1 MVLVTTLWGAWFSTV
16 RDTACH
22 LPQGNTQHGPRLSFL
37 CPLLPK
43 SFCGL
48 QSNVGTLLPLLTLLL
63 ERALQERAVD
73 GVIHVFILE
82 SGAQHSLSLFLPLDY
97 ICSIKCVF
105 KSHIRICWLRTASV
119 TLQKSSHVMSQEQ
132 RPGSVRG
139 GEGAAPRGHG
149 VPPHPHLLPFSL
161 IFFRI
166 SSPWGLSS
174 TQAELVFSFKSPWLF
189 MPLPD
194 MWLTCPQS
202 L

>member
-22 LPQGNTQHGPRLSFL
+22 LPQENTRHGPRLSFL
-37 CPLLPK
+37 GPLLPK

-105 KSHIRICWLRTASV
+105 KSHIRSCGLRTASV
-119 TLQKSSHVMSQEQ
+119 TLKKSRHMTSQEQ

-139 GEGAAPRGHG
+139 GERAAPRGHG

-166 SSPWGLSS
+166 SSPRGLSS
-174 TQAELVFSFKSPWLF
+174 T
-189 MPLPD
+189 
-194 MWLTCPQS
+194 
-202 L
+202 